1 MGERGS
7 LRRAERVG
15 IPQTEETVCR
25 LLGPPFWDCS
35 PVEAPLTP
43 RLPASPCQPLKT
55 SFRQLEMT
63 LWGPLSQAPYT
74 EARRPRPCPS
84 HELKKEGKAG
94 SLLPDG
100 LPPLHVGSRF
110 SSPTGPWVCVPK
122 GGRLRSGL
130 PGIPARRPTR
140 GLSSRAAMVGASQGG
155 SGWGWRRG
163 RRGGRKGEGRRS
175 LETRDG

>member
-15 IPQTEETVCR
+15 IPQTEETMR
-25 LLGPPFWDCS
+25 HLLGPPFWDCS

-55 SFRQLEMT
+55 AFLQLEMT
-63 LWGPLSQAPYT
+63 LWRPLSPAPYA

-130 PGIPARRPTR
+130 PGIPAWRPTR

-163 RRGGRKGEGRRS
+163 RRGGRRGEGRRS
-175 LETRDG
+175 LETWDD